1 MRGNG
6 VMRSLRWFA
15 AGALL
20 GVLSSAASAFQ
31 ESKGGVIPSGTPSQ
45 GVTTLDIGADGKALP
60 APAAAG
66 PEIRIPGLG
75 KLGVLPKLDFG
86 LELLYGVGDQ
96 GAVAPVAPSDRPND
110 QPDGVQI
117 RGSLKHKF

>member
-1 MRGNG
+1 MRGLG
-6 VMRSLRWFA
+6 VMKPLSWFA

-20 GVLSSAASAFQ
+20 GVLSSAAFAFQ
-31 ESKGGVIPSGTPSQ
+31 ESKGGVAPSEAPKQ
-45 GVTTLDIGADGKALP
+45 GATTLEVTPDAKDL
-60 APAAAG
+60 APSTSG

-96 GAVAPVAPSDRPND
+96 STLAPASPSDRPND
-110 QPDGVQI
+110 QQDSVQI
-117 RGSLKHKF
+117 RGSVKHKF

>member
-6 VMRSLRWFA
+6 VMKSLRWFA

-31 ESKGGVIPSGTPSQ
+31 ESKGGVVPSGAPKQ
-45 GVTTLDIGADGKALP
+45 GATTLDIGAEGKDLS
-60 APAAAG
+60 APAAG

-96 GAVAPVAPSDRPND
+96 NVVAPVAPSDRPSD
-110 QPDGVQI
+110 QQDGVQI
-117 RGSLKHKF
+117 RGSVKHKF